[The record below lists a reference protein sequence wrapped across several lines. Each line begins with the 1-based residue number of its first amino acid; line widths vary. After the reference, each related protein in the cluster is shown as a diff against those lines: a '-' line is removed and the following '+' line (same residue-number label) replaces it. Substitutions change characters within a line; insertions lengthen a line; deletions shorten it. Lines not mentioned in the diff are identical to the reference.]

1 MELSGSTRPAP
12 VKRQDA
18 GDPGSA
24 ALQGAL
30 QFGARPR
37 SGQVMIEAG
46 IAPLA
51 SVFFLTVAAHR
62 DQLPAVRAAPDRELD
77 PFQCVCQPMGSP
89 RSLG

>member
-1 MELSGSTRPAP
+1 
-12 VKRQDA
+12 
-18 GDPGSA
+18 
-24 ALQGAL
+24 
-30 QFGARPR
+30 
-37 SGQVMIEAG
+37 MIEAG

-62 DQLPAVRAAPDRELD
+62 DQLRAVRAAPDRELD